1 MGTERS
7 IPGPPVSDEVSSF
20 RILERVAEGGFNVVY
35 RTFKERSDLA
45 VALKVLSV
53 DAVDA
58 SAMRRFEREIRI
70 AGLHQNV
77 VPEAV
82 DGQPPTSTPR
92 TDAARNDSLAKDE
105 AVIAAKTAAD
115 AHGYGPTG
123 LRVTQTDQDDTIG

>member
-1 MGTERS
+1 VLRL
-7 IPGPPVSDEVSSF
+7 VSSSTSTQ
-20 RILERVAEGGFNVVY
+20 VVCTPLY
-35 RTFKERSDLA
+35 A
-45 VALKVLSV
+45 A
-53 DAVDA
+53 
-58 SAMRRFEREIRI
+58 
-70 AGLHQNV
+70 
-77 VPEAV
+77 PEAV